1 MDVRGEASL
10 AGLLTIRDCRALSKQ
25 HPFIA
30 LHLLVNRLLVHC
42 NWSLPVL
49 PTIKDQRPTTND
61 QGPRT
66 DLRRQFPRLQILL
79 RANPEG
85 VGYAVEEGEHGG
97 DIDGFGDLILTP
109 PCVANFLDIFA
120 GGARSGVRHLF
131 YVVEQRALGRID
143 SSLV

>member
-10 AGLLTIRDCRALSKQ
+10 SGLLTIKDCRALSKQ

-49 PTIKDQRPTTND
+49 PTTMD

-85 VGYAVEEGEHGG
+85 VGYAVEEGEHSG